1 MMSMFEDKFHLS
13 PEQSLFLAKK
23 KWDENV
29 YCGMKMENRAVTFP
43 QTQTILNGVNVPNVQ
58 LDDIQ
63 AILNMRDA
71 WKFLLGTVNEEV
83 TFEYWCK
90 LNEYIARNE
99 ALEWGKLRTGIV
111 GISGTDYEP
120 PIPNKEKTIE
130 ELKSILSTSNA
141 SATDKA
147 LEAFVWGT
155 RGQFF
160 WDGNKRTSLMLSNKI
175 LVSSGSGIMTITDK
189 YMEQFNTILLNYYNT
204 GKSEELKQFLYE
216 NAIQGMTI
224 RTAIL
229 LNKNA
234 VLFYLLS

>member
-1 MMSMFEDKFHLS
+1 MSKFEDRFHLTS
-13 PEQSLFLAKK
+13 EQSLFLAKK

-160 WDGNKRTSLMLSNKI
+160 WDGNKRTSLMLANKI

-224 RTAIL
+224 
-229 LNKNA
+229 
-234 VLFYLLS
+234 

>member
-1 MMSMFEDKFHLS
+1 MSKFEDRFHLT

-71 WKFLLGTVNEEV
+71 WKFLLSTINEEV
-83 TFEYWCK
+83 TFGYWCK

-99 ALEWGKLRTGIV
+99 ALEWGKLRTGSV

-130 ELKSILSTSNA
+130 ELKNILSTSNA

-160 WDGNKRTSLMLSNKI
+160 WDGNKRTSLMLANKI

-189 YMEQFNTILLNYYNT
+189 YMEQFNTILLNYYNI

-224 RTAIL
+224 
-229 LNKNA
+229 
-234 VLFYLLS
+234 

>member
-1 MMSMFEDKFHLS
+1 M
-13 PEQSLFLAKK
+13 
-23 KWDENV
+23 
-29 YCGMKMENRAVTFP
+29 
-43 QTQTILNGVNVPNVQ
+43 
-58 LDDIQ
+58 
-63 AILNMRDA
+63 
-71 WKFLLGTVNEEV
+71 
-83 TFEYWCK
+83 
-90 LNEYIARNE
+90 
-99 ALEWGKLRTGIV
+99 
-111 GISGTDYEP
+111 
-120 PIPNKEKTIE
+120 
-130 ELKSILSTSNA
+130 
-141 SATDKA
+141 
-147 LEAFVWGT
+147 EAFVWGT

-224 RTAIL
+224 WTAIL

>member
-1 MMSMFEDKFHLS
+1 MKRGVYIMSKFEDRFHLT
-13 PEQSLFLAKK
+13 PKQSLFLAKK

-43 QTQTILNGVNVPNVQ
+43 QTQTILNGVNVPNAQ

-71 WKFLLGTVNEEV
+71 WKFLLNTVSEKV

-99 ALEWGKLRTGIV
+99 ALEWGKLRTGSV

-120 PIPNKEKTIE
+120 PIPTKEKTIE
-130 ELKSILSTSNA
+130 ELENILSAPDA

-189 YMEQFNTILLNYYNT
+189 YMEQFNALLLNYYNT

-224 RTAIL
+224 
-229 LNKNA
+229 
-234 VLFYLLS
+234 

>member
-1 MMSMFEDKFHLS
+1 MVFQDKYKLTA
-13 PEQSLFLAKK
+13 QQNLFLAKK

-71 WKFLLGTVNEEV
+71 WKYLLSTVSEPV

-99 ALEWGKLRTGIV
+99 ALEWGKLRTGSV

-120 PIPNKEKTIE
+120 PVPDKNKTVA
-130 ELKSILSTSNA
+130 ELKAILTDADAST
-141 SATDKA
+141 TDKA
-147 LEAFVWGT
+147 LAAFTWGA

-160 WDGNKRTSLMLSNKI
+160 WDGNKRTSLMLANKI
-175 LVSSGSGIMTITDK
+175 LILGGAGIMTITDK
-189 YMEQFNTILLNYYNT
+189 YMEQFNGLLLDFYNT
-204 GKSEELKQFLYE
+204 GESEALKKFLYD
-216 NAIQGMTI
+216 NAIQGIT
-224 RTAIL
+224 
-229 LNKNA
+229 
-234 VLFYLLS
+234 V

>member
-1 MMSMFEDKFHLS
+1 MSMFEDKFHLS

-71 WKFLLGTVNEEV
+71 WKFLLSTINEEV

-99 ALEWGKLRTGIV
+99 ALEWGKLRTGSV

-120 PIPNKEKTIE
+120 PIPTKEKTIE
-130 ELKSILSTSNA
+130 ELENILFASNA

-147 LEAFVWGT
+147 LEAFTWGA

-160 WDGNKRTSLMLSNKI
+160 WDGNKRTSLMLANKI
-175 LVSSGSGIMTITDK
+175 LVFSGAGIMTITDK
-189 YMEQFNTILLNYYNT
+189 HMEQFNTLLLNYYNT

-216 NAIQGMTI
+216 NAIQGMKI
-224 RTAIL
+224 
-229 LNKNA
+229 
-234 VLFYLLS
+234 

>member
-1 MMSMFEDKFHLS
+1 MNFADKYNLT

-43 QTQTILNGVNVPNVQ
+43 QTKTILNGVNVPNVQ

-71 WKFLLGTVNEEV
+71 WKHLLNTINEPV

-99 ALEWGKLRTGIV
+99 ALEWGKLRTGTV
-111 GISGTDYEP
+111 GISGTDYMP
-120 PIPNKEKTIE
+120 PIPQQEAVQQ
-130 ELKSILSTSNA
+130 ELADILNA
-141 SATDKA
+141 DVSATEKA
-147 LEAFVWGT
+147 LNAFVWGA

-160 WDGNKRTSLMLSNKI
+160 WDGNKRTSLTLANKI
-175 LVSSGSGIMTITDK
+175 LVEAGAGILTITDK
-189 YMEQFNTILLNYYNT
+189 HMEQFNVLLLDYYNT
-204 GKSEELKQFLYE
+204 GISDTLKAFLYE
-216 NAIQGMTI
+216 NAIQGI
-224 RTAIL
+224 SI
-229 LNKNA
+229 
-234 VLFYLLS
+234 

>member
-1 MMSMFEDKFHLS
+1 MNFADKYKLT

-43 QTQTILNGVNVPNVQ
+43 QTKTILNGVNVPNVQ

-71 WKFLLGTVNEEV
+71 WKHLLNTINEPV

-99 ALEWGKLRTGIV
+99 ALEWGKLRTGTV
-111 GISGTDYEP
+111 GISGTDYMP
-120 PIPNKEKTIE
+120 PIPQQEVVQQ
-130 ELKSILSTSNA
+130 ELADILNA
-141 SATDKA
+141 DVSATEKA
-147 LEAFVWGT
+147 LNAFVWGV

-160 WDGNKRTSLMLSNKI
+160 WDGNKRTSLTLANKI
-175 LVSSGSGIMTITDK
+175 LVKAGAGILTITDK
-189 YMEQFNTILLNYYNT
+189 HMEQFNVLLLDFYNT
-204 GKSEELKQFLYE
+204 GISDTLKVFLYE
-216 NAIQGMTI
+216 NAIQGI
-224 RTAIL
+224 NL
-229 LNKNA
+229 
-234 VLFYLLS
+234 